1 MNKQLLSGLSEVL
14 NHSDSENR
22 IHDEQLNRLLIQ
34 QTGAWAVGIWKI
46 EGENL
51 QQVLCTFEE
60 GFPEPV
66 AKDFQQQ
73 TVQVPLA
80 HTQLGIVN
88 AIVNNRPALALA
100 AEQQG
105 DLAKSA
111 GWLNRFGARC
121 SLSCPIVDSSGNS
134 QAVIAVSWKQLY
146 KQTDAVPQKL
156 LSIAKQLGDDL
167 FLSE

>member
-22 IHDEQLNRLLIQ
+22 IHDNQLNRLLIE

-51 QQVLCTFEE
+51 RQVLCAFEE
-60 GFPEPV
+60 GFPEQV
-66 AKDFQQQ
+66 AKEFQQQ
-73 TVQVPLA
+73 TVQVSLA

-88 AIVNNRPALALA
+88 AIVNGRPALALA

-121 SLSCPIVDSSGNS
+121 SLSCPIVDASGNPL
-134 QAVIAVSWKQLY
+134 AVIAVSWKELY
-146 KQTDAVPQKL
+146 KETDAVPQKL
-156 LSIAKQLGDDL
+156 LSIAKQVG
-167 FLSE
+167 EAIN

>member
-14 NHSDSENR
+14 NHSNSENR
-22 IHDEQLNRLLIQ
+22 IHDNQLNRLLIQ

-46 EGENL
+46 EGESL
-51 QQVLCTFEE
+51 QQVLCAFEE
-60 GFPEPV
+60 GFPETV
-66 AKDFQQQ
+66 AKEFQQQ

-88 AIVNNRPALALA
+88 AIVNSRPALALA

-121 SLSCPIVDSSGNS
+121 SLSCPIVDAAGNS
-134 QAVIAVSWKQLY
+134 QAVIAVSWKELY
-146 KQTDAVPQKL
+146 KETDTVPQKL
-156 LSIAKQLGDDL
+156 LSIAKQLGE
-167 FLSE
+167 SIN